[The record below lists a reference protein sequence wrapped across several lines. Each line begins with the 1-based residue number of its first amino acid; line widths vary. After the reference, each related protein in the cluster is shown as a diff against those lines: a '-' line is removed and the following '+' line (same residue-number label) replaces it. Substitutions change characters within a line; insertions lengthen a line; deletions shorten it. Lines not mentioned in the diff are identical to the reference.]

1 MSITA
6 KRPRWSKRWPLHRP
20 FLSTLS
26 EVLRFSVR
34 PASVLPRKT
43 DSSLFGVGRT
53 ARPVT
58 ASTVGARPIVQVGDR
73 GNDAV
78 APTIRRRRA
87 QLRTSPP
94 RSPCFLH
101 RPESPSDSALFRYPH
116 QTARRRKT
124 RLWPGV
130 DEPGLSSR
138 SHGDLRYGHLRHK
151 SDGLHWPG
159 FGAGFAVGAGRR
171 DRAGRLPVGR

>member
-43 DSSLFGVGRT
+43 GSSLFGVGRT

-58 ASTVGARPIVQVGDR
+58 ASKVGARTIVQVGDR
-73 GNDAV
+73 GTDAPWK
-78 APTIRRRRA
+78 ARKTNFRFSLPSHRPWQSRLGPISTFPPSRRRFGDDALNSEQARPA
-87 QLRTSPP
+87 VHTSFIDPKAPP
-94 RSPCFLH
+94 NQRFFATHTQQRGGAVWCGSC
-101 RPESPSDSALFRYPH
+101 RY
-116 QTARRRKT
+116 
-124 RLWPGV
+124 
-130 DEPGLSSR
+130 
-138 SHGDLRYGHLRHK
+138 
-151 SDGLHWPG
+151 
-159 FGAGFAVGAGRR
+159 
-171 DRAGRLPVGR
+171 